1 MLLLSSCCYFAEPN
15 QHVLTFLHPILMFRV
30 TFVLSMM
37 AGDAVMERPEYH
49 QGKTPQKWIPN
60 LLPKL

>member
-1 MLLLSSCCYFAEPN
+1 
-15 QHVLTFLHPILMFRV
+15 MFRV